1 MWELQAAQKHPCGA
15 ESGMVRC
22 CMGVEVEMEVR
33 GVEEVGSIA
42 GGRAIAGLKRC

>member
-1 MWELQAAQKHPCGA
+1 MLQAAQKHPCGA
-15 ESGMVRC
+15 EGGMVCC
-22 CMGVEVEMEVR
+22 CMGVEVEVR